1 MIAILAALSASAAA
15 GMRIGLPLL
24 IIGLLQ
30 NANLWYS
37 VPLLSRIQPPVVI
50 GILTSWSLFEL
61 FASKRLMGQRVLQI
75 VQLIFSPIVG
85 AIMGMAVAQMTQVP
99 QQLIW
104 IIGVVGGLLALV
116 LQIVHVGWF
125 YRLRGIP
132 LWFVLLEDALCISL
146 VLFAF
151 KAPKSGGLIALILL
165 WLAIRSSQH
174 WYQWY
179 KGKKGSKRQRQL
191 PRQEPD

>member
-179 KGKKGSKRQRQL
+179 KGKKGSKRQRQF

>member
-30 NANLWYS
+30 NADLWYS

-75 VQLIFSPIVG
+75 IQLIFSPIVG